1 MPQDLDSIIQEPSN
15 LLFALAQEFNFSADI
30 FTLRYKEGMLHY
42 KKGVSYIE
50 KLMKHPARGAIFGLI
65 AAGVL
70 APLKIS

>member
-30 FTLRYKEGMLHY
+30 FTLRYKEGTLHY

-50 KLMKHPARGAIFGLI
+50 KFMKHPARGAICCPKPF
-65 AAGVL
+65 
-70 APLKIS
+70 